1 MCFFPPLLGWPLIE
15 GLEIVPNGITLPTDY
30 QGRSTGEAFVQFATR
45 DIAEKAM
52 GKHKEKIGHRWE
64 QSAKQ
69 AVDWFGPPFLSS
81 SLVVRARAEGAV
93 RCRPAVAAAPGPL
106 ARRAGGRCLH
116 RPGGGLPLPRVA
128 RSSAKDTDLS
138 VLDSVPVAHT
148 VVPPEGSATFSYL
161 RLLQCCARLV
171 GRIGLGYES
180 SSAKVFLGEEPGDVS
195 CLARRRSQAACM
207 QQRSASLS
215 FRTKLL

>member
-81 SLVVRARAEGAV
+81 SLVVRAQAEGAV
-93 RCRPAVAAAPGPL
+93 CCRPSGAPCWWALLAPFGRGAPL
-106 ARRAGGRCLH
+106 AASCTQQCKGH
-116 RPGGGLPLPRVA
+116 I
-128 RSSAKDTDLS
+128 S
-138 VLDSVPVAHT
+138 VGFGQRTSCT
-148 VVPPEGSATFSYL
+148 Y
-161 RLLQCCARLV
+161 CCAT
-171 GRIGLGYES
+171 GRKCHILAS
-180 SSAKVFLGEEPGDVS
+180 SPSAML
-195 CLARRRSQAACM
+195 R
-207 QQRSASLS
+207 
-215 FRTKLL
+215 